1 MGKIYCVMGKSS
13 SGKDTVY
20 KKLKEQY
27 KEFRLIVPYT
37 TRPIREGEKDGVE
50 YYFVDPEQ
58 FRAMKEDG
66 KVIESRSYNTKCGI
80 WTYFTADDGQINL
93 SAADYLLIGTLV
105 SYQALREYFGEEA
118 IVPVYLEVEDGLRLA
133 RALERE
139 RRQEK
144 PKYAEMCRRFLAD
157 EEDFSE
163 ENLIKSGITERFG
176 NEDFTECLNKIQR
189 YIEEIRYILS
199 VFMRFHSFV
208 IPFNLKL

>member
-80 WTYFTADDGQINL
+80 WTYFTADDGQIDL

-176 NEDFTECLNKIQR
+176 NEDLTECLNKIQR
-189 YIEEIRYILS
+189 YIEEIR
-199 VFMRFHSFV
+199 
-208 IPFNLKL
+208 

>member
-66 KVIESRSYNTKCGI
+66 EVIESRSYNTKCGI
-80 WTYFTADDGQINL
+80 WTYFTADDGQIDL

-105 SYQALREYFGEEA
+105 SYQALREYFEGEA

-189 YIEEIRYILS
+189 YIEEIR
-199 VFMRFHSFV
+199 
-208 IPFNLKL
+208 

>member
-80 WTYFTADDGQINL
+80 WTYFTADDGQIDL

-163 ENLIKSGITERFG
+163 ENLIKSGITERCG

-189 YIEEIRYILS
+189 YIEEIR
-199 VFMRFHSFV
+199 
-208 IPFNLKL
+208 

>member
-58 FRAMKEDG
+58 FRALKEDG

-80 WTYFTADDGQINL
+80 WTYFTADDGQIDL

-189 YIEEIRYILS
+189 YIEEIR
-199 VFMRFHSFV
+199 
-208 IPFNLKL
+208 

>member
-50 YYFVDPEQ
+50 YYFVDSEQ

-80 WTYFTADDGQINL
+80 WTYFTADDGQIDL

-189 YIEEIRYILS
+189 YIEEIR
-199 VFMRFHSFV
+199 
-208 IPFNLKL
+208 

>member
-80 WTYFTADDGQINL
+80 WTYFTADDGQIDL

-105 SYQALREYFGEEA
+105 SYQALREYFGEEV

-189 YIEEIRYILS
+189 YIEEIR
-199 VFMRFHSFV
+199 
-208 IPFNLKL
+208 

>member
-1 MGKIYCVMGKSS
+1 M
-13 SGKDTVY
+13 
-20 KKLKEQY
+20 
-27 KEFRLIVPYT
+27 IVPYT

-80 WTYFTADDGQINL
+80 WTYFTADDGQIDL

-189 YIEEIRYILS
+189 YIEEIR
-199 VFMRFHSFV
+199 
-208 IPFNLKL
+208 

>member
-27 KEFRLIVPYT
+27 KEFGLIVPYT

-80 WTYFTADDGQINL
+80 WTYFTADDGQIDL

-157 EEDFSE
+157 EEDFSD

-189 YIEEIRYILS
+189 YIEEIR
-199 VFMRFHSFV
+199 
-208 IPFNLKL
+208 

>member
-66 KVIESRSYNTKCGI
+66 KVIESRAYNTKCGI
-80 WTYFTADDGQINL
+80 WTYFTADDGQIDL

-189 YIEEIRYILS
+189 YIEEIR
-199 VFMRFHSFV
+199 
-208 IPFNLKL
+208 

>member
-80 WTYFTADDGQINL
+80 WTYFTADDGQIDL

-118 IVPVYLEVEDGLRLA
+118 IVPVYLEVEDGLRLGRGNA
-133 RALERE
+133 D
-139 RRQEK
+139 RRSRN
-144 PKYAEMCRRFLAD
+144 MRRCAAVFLRTRRT
-157 EEDFSE
+157 FR
-163 ENLIKSGITERFG
+163 K
-176 NEDFTECLNKIQR
+176 K
-189 YIEEIRYILS
+189 ILS
-199 VFMRFHSFV
+199 KAGLQSGLAMKISQSV
-208 IPFNLKL
+208 

>member
-1 MGKIYCVMGKSS
+1 MGQIYCVMGKSS

-80 WTYFTADDGQINL
+80 WTYFTADDGQIDL

-189 YIEEIRYILS
+189 YIEEIR
-199 VFMRFHSFV
+199 
-208 IPFNLKL
+208 

>member
-1 MGKIYCVMGKSS
+1 MGKIFYIMGKSS
-13 SGKDTVY
+13 SGKDSIY
-20 KKLKEQY
+20 RQLEKDQELGLK
-27 KEFRLIVPYT
+27 RLVIYT
-37 TRPIREGEKDGVE
+37 TRPIRDGEENGRE
-50 YYFVDPEQ
+50 YFFADENKLKE
-58 FRAMKEDG
+58 FRRNG
-66 KVIESRSYNTKCGI
+66 KLIEARTYQTVYGP
-80 WTYFTADDGQINL
+80 WTYFTADDGQIDL

-189 YIEEIRYILS
+189 YIEEIR
-199 VFMRFHSFV
+199 
-208 IPFNLKL
+208 

>member
-80 WTYFTADDGQINL
+80 WTYFTADDGQIDL

-157 EEDFSE
+157 EVDFSE

-189 YIEEIRYILS
+189 YIEEIR
-199 VFMRFHSFV
+199 
-208 IPFNLKL
+208 

>member
-80 WTYFTADDGQINL
+80 WTYFTADDGQIDL

-118 IVPVYLEVEDGLRLA
+118 IVPVYLEVEDLSGNADRRSRNMRRCAAVFLRT
-133 RALERE
+133 
-139 RRQEK
+139 RRTFRK
-144 PKYAEMCRRFLAD
+144 K
-157 EEDFSE
+157 
-163 ENLIKSGITERFG
+163 
-176 NEDFTECLNKIQR
+176 
-189 YIEEIRYILS
+189 ILS
-199 VFMRFHSFV
+199 KAGLQSGLAMKISQSV
-208 IPFNLKL
+208 

>member
-80 WTYFTADDGQINL
+80 WTYFTADDGQIDL

-157 EEDFSE
+157 EGDFSE

-189 YIEEIRYILS
+189 YIEEIR
-199 VFMRFHSFV
+199 
-208 IPFNLKL
+208 

>member
-50 YYFVDPEQ
+50 YYFVSEDRFCE
-58 FRAMKEDG
+58 MKESK
-66 KVIESRSYNTKCGI
+66 KVIEARSYNTKCGI
-80 WTYFTADDGQINL
+80 WTYFTADDGQIDLNA
-93 SAADYLLIGTLV
+93 SDYLLIGTLV
-105 SYQALREYFGEEA
+105 SYRALRKYFGESY
-118 IVPVYLEVEDGLRLA
+118 IVPIYLEVEDGLRLVL
-133 RALERE
+133 ALERE
-139 RRQEK
+139 RRQDE

-163 ENLIKSGITERFG
+163 ENLIKSGITERFC
-176 NEDFTECLNKIQR
+176 NEDLAACLDKIR
-189 YIEEIRYILS
+189 TYIGKNR
-199 VFMRFHSFV
+199 
-208 IPFNLKL
+208 

>member
-80 WTYFTADDGQINL
+80 WTYFTADDGQIDL

-133 RALERE
+133 RALDRE
-139 RRQEK
+139 KGQQV
-144 PKYAEMCRRFLAD
+144 PKYEEMCRRFLAD

-189 YIEEIRYILS
+189 YIEEIR
-199 VFMRFHSFV
+199 
-208 IPFNLKL
+208 

>member
-80 WTYFTADDGQINL
+80 WTYFTADDGQIDL
-93 SAADYLLIGTLV
+93 SAADHLLIGTLV

-189 YIEEIRYILS
+189 YIEEIR
-199 VFMRFHSFV
+199 
-208 IPFNLKL
+208 

>member
-1 MGKIYCVMGKSS
+1 MGKIYCAMGKSS

-80 WTYFTADDGQINL
+80 WTYFTADDGQIDL

-189 YIEEIRYILS
+189 YIEEIR
-199 VFMRFHSFV
+199 
-208 IPFNLKL
+208 

>member
-1 MGKIYCVMGKSS
+1 MGKIYCVMGKSTS
-13 SGKDTVY
+13 VKDTVY

-80 WTYFTADDGQINL
+80 WTYFTADDGQIDL

-189 YIEEIRYILS
+189 YIEEIR
-199 VFMRFHSFV
+199 
-208 IPFNLKL
+208 

>member
-50 YYFVDPEQ
+50 YYFVDQEQ

-80 WTYFTADDGQINL
+80 WTYFTADDGQIDL

-189 YIEEIRYILS
+189 YIEEIR
-199 VFMRFHSFV
+199 
-208 IPFNLKL
+208 

>member
-80 WTYFTADDGQINL
+80 WTYFTADDGQIDR

-189 YIEEIRYILS
+189 YIEEIR
-199 VFMRFHSFV
+199 
-208 IPFNLKL
+208 

>member
-37 TRPIREGEKDGVE
+37 TRPIREGEKDSVE

-80 WTYFTADDGQINL
+80 WTYFTADDGQIDL

-189 YIEEIRYILS
+189 YIEEIR
-199 VFMRFHSFV
+199 
-208 IPFNLKL
+208 

>member
-58 FRAMKEDG
+58 FRAMKDDG

-80 WTYFTADDGQINL
+80 WTYFTADDGQIDL

-189 YIEEIRYILS
+189 YIEEIR
-199 VFMRFHSFV
+199 
-208 IPFNLKL
+208 